1 MSVFFPGNGKC
12 CLSKV
17 DKDYDKRKSSTSRPK
32 SSSSSLSSSSVSR
45 KCPGVC
51 IPQMMSSVCNEVLDR
66 YKCDKGTVCCKSNDD
81 DDDAKK
87 RKEEEEVEE
96 EENKRKERTTPR
108 PKRPPP
114 RRPPP
119 STGGKGPDLT
129 KVFGTLLNA
138 ATGSSREEENVTTIV
153 KDCVT
158 ATGVRPISAVLR
170 TNATSRLSRQ

>member
-1 MSVFFPGNGKC
+1 M
-12 CLSKV
+12 SKV

-32 SSSSSLSSSSVSR
+32 SSSSSSSSSSSNVSR

-51 IPQMMSSVCNEVLDR
+51 IPQMMSSVCNAVLDR

-81 DDDAKK
+81 DDDKK
-87 RKEEEEVEE
+87 REEEEKEI
-96 EENKRKERTTPR
+96 KRKERTTPR

-138 ATGSSREEENVTTIV
+138 ATGREEEFQRCC
-153 KDCVT
+153 KFCQ
-158 ATGVRPISAVLR
+158 S
-170 TNATSRLSRQ
+170 